1 MPPDIQPNQR
11 LTLNNIKQQPQ
22 EHPCKGKVVSEDYV
36 EGNFLGLPEQGEN
49 VDVVVL
55 QVPYELTTSY
65 GQGTA
70 QGPAACV
77 AASGQVELFDAS
89 LDQDVPDGAN
99 IYTAPEWDG
108 EGNNL
113 GEQLDKICGY
123 LQPWYAGDCFPMVL
137 GGEHGILPP
146 LVLAA
151 QHHPLVN
158 GDLSNLTVVQI
169 DAHAD
174 LREELNGEAYSHACA
189 AGRSLDLGIGR
200 LLQVGIRAYSK
211 QEAELIQS
219 DERITTFFA
228 RETQSTIHG
237 KAAWNRW
244 LETLH
249 TLSGPVHLTVDIDG
263 LDGSLVPATGTPV
276 PGGLSFW
283 QAIETIEAVFSAPN
297 ATVISADINEI
308 VAQENTPLTEFTAAM
323 LATKA
328 ISAHLKARKEGRWS
342 AHGLQSGRQRN
353 SNESTYFRQQM
364 KEEKEKFQ

>member
-1 MPPDIQPNQR
+1 MPPDRQPNKR

-22 EHPCKGKVVSEDYV
+22 EHLCKGKVVSEDYV

-49 VDVVVL
+49 VDIVVL
-55 QVPYELTTSY
+55 QLPYELTTSY

-77 AASGQVELFDAS
+77 IASGQVELFDEA
-89 LDQDVPDGAN
+89 LGQDLPAGAK
-99 IYTAPEWDG
+99 IYTAP
-108 EGNNL
+108 
-113 GEQLDKICGY
+113 GEQLDNIRGY
-123 LQPWYAGDCFPMVL
+123 LQPWYSGDCFPLAL

-151 QHHPLVN
+151 QHHPLVD
-158 GDLSNLTVVQI
+158 GDLKRLTVVQI

-211 QEAELIQS
+211 QESELIHS

-228 RETQSTIHG
+228 RDTQSPTHG
-237 KAAWNRW
+237 EEAWNQW
-244 LETLH
+244 LETLQ
-249 TLSGPVHLTVDIDG
+249 TLSGPIHLTLDIDG

-283 QAIETIEAVFSAPN
+283 QVIETIEAVFAAPK
-297 ATVISADINEI
+297 ATVISADVNEI
-308 VAQENTPLTEFTAAM
+308 VAQEDTPLTQFTAAM
-323 LATKA
+323 LATKIIA
-328 ISAHLKARKEGRWS
+328 AHLKARKEGFWS
-342 AHGLQSGRQRN
+342 PHGQVLGKNRKPK
-353 SNESTYFRQQM
+353 ETDFFRQQM
-364 KEEKEKFQ
+364 N